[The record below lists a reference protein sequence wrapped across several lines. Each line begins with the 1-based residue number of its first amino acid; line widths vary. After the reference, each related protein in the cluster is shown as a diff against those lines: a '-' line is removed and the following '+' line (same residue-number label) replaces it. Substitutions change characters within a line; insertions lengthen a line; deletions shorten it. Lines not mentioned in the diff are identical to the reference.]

1 VTALAVHKPCG
12 EAFGQR
18 RIDVLELLRIVDALK
33 GNPRRVFGDILKR
46 HELKFGSR
54 CSRCDYC

>member
-33 GNPRRVFGDILKR
+33 GNPRRLFGDILKR
-46 HELKFGSR
+46 HELK
-54 CSRCDYC
+54 